1 MLKKSGGDNTMKI
14 GGNMSE
20 SHIKPYVWDQ
30 LELVRML
37 TDLYIKDNDLR
48 DGQSDGVLA
57 TPQRLRLKEEI
68 NIQTALLVN
77 KTNAK

>member
-48 DGQSDGVLA
+48 DGQSDVVLA
-57 TPQRLRLKEEI
+57 TPQLLR
-68 NIQTALLVN
+68 
-77 KTNAK
+77 

>member
-14 GGNMSE
+14 GGNMNE

-30 LELVRML
+30 LELIRML

>member
-1 MLKKSGGDNTMKI
+1 M
-14 GGNMSE
+14 
-20 SHIKPYVWDQ
+20 H
-30 LELVRML
+30 

-48 DGQSDGVLA
+48 EGPSDGVLA

>member
-1 MLKKSGGDNTMKI
+1 
-14 GGNMSE
+14 MSE

>member
-14 GGNMSE
+14 GGNMNE

-30 LELVRML
+30 LELIRML

-48 DGQSDGVLA
+48 DGKLDGVFHDS
-57 TPQRLRLKEEI
+57 QRSSLKKEI
-68 NIQTALLVN
+68 NQEWAKLVWEMHN
-77 KTNAK
+77 

>member
-1 MLKKSGGDNTMKI
+1 MLKMSGGDNTMKI

>member
-14 GGNMSE
+14 GGNMNE